1 MPVAVFASATDD
13 PAQWLP
19 ALRAAMP
26 ALEVRVWPEI
36 GDPAEVDYAIVW
48 KPPAGML
55 AALPNLKVIYS
66 LGAGIDAML
75 RDPTLPA
82 DVPLVRMV
90 DLSLTEGMVEFVA
103 EQVLAIHRQART
115 YRDQQAAG
123 VWRQHDQRLARDV
136 TVGILGLGTLGG
148 AVARAL
154 KALNFR
160 VAGWS
165 RTPRQSR
172 AWRASPARRSRGLP
186 GAIRDPGLPA
196 AADGGDR
203 EHPRPPAV
211 RRPAARRLGDQCR
224 GRGHLLVD
232 ADLIAALDSGHLAG
246 AVLDVFRT
254 ELLPADH
261 PFWTHP
267 KVVLTPH
274 VAANNNATYA
284 TLRLAEQ
291 IARFERGEPM
301 RMWSTGRGVL
311 GYGQ

>member
-36 GDPAEVDYAIVW
+36 GDPAEIDYAIVW

-55 AALPNLKVIYS
+55 AGLPNLKVIYS
-66 LGAGIDAML
+66 LGAGIDTML
-75 RDPTLPA
+75 RDPALPA
-82 DVPLVRMV
+82 EVPLVRMV

-115 YRDQQAAG
+115 YRAQQAAG
-123 VWRQHDQRLARDV
+123 VWEQHDQRLARDV
-136 TVGILGLGTLGG
+136 TVGILGLGTLGS
-148 AVARAL
+148 AAARVL
-154 KALNFR
+154 QALNFR

-165 RTPRQSR
+165 RTPKAVEGVEGFAGAAQLDAFLAQSEILVCL
-172 AWRASPARRSRGLP
+172 LP
-186 GAIRDPGLPA
+186 LTAETENILD
-196 AADGGDR
+196 
-203 EHPRPPAV
+203 
-211 RRPAARRLGDQCR
+211 RRLFAALPRGAWVINA
-224 GRGHLLVD
+224 GRGHQLVD

-254 ELLPADH
+254 EPLPADH

-301 RMWSTGRGVL
+301 QDVVDRSRG
-311 GYGQ
+311 Y

>member
-26 ALEVRVWPEI
+26 ALEVRVWPGI

-55 AALPNLKVIYS
+55 AGLPRLKVIYS

-75 RDPTLPA
+75 RDPTLPPGI
-82 DVPLVRMV
+82 PLVRMV
-90 DLSLTEGMVEFVA
+90 DLSLTEGMIEYVA

-123 VWRQHDQRLARDV
+123 QWRQHDQPLARDV

-154 KALNFR
+154 RGLNFQ

-165 RTPRQSR
+165 RTPKAVDGVDGFAGAAQLD
-172 AWRASPARRSRGLP
+172 AFLARSQILVCLLP
-186 GAIRDPGLPA
+186 LTAETEDILD
-196 AADGGDR
+196 
-203 EHPRPPAV
+203 
-211 RRPAARRLGDQCR
+211 RRLFAALPRGAWVINA
-224 GRGHLLVD
+224 GRGPQLVD
-232 ADLIAALDSGHLAG
+232 EDLIAALDSGHLAG

-254 ELLPADH
+254 EPLPPNH
-261 PFWTHP
+261 PFWPHP
-267 KVVLTPH
+267 KIVLTPH
-274 VAANNNATYA
+274 IAASNNARYA

-301 RMWSTGRGVL
+301 DDVVDQSRG
-311 GYGQ
+311 Y

>member
-19 ALRAAMP
+19 ALRKAMP

-36 GDPAEVDYAIVW
+36 GDPAEIDYAIVW

-55 AALPNLKVIYS
+55 AGLPNLKVIYS

-75 RDPTLPA
+75 LDPTLPA
-82 DVPLVRMV
+82 GVPLVRMV
-90 DLSLTEGMVEFVA
+90 DLSLTEGMIEYVA

-115 YRDQQAAG
+115 YREHQAAG
-123 VWRQHDQRLARDV
+123 RWQQHDQPLARDV
-136 TVGILGLGTLGG
+136 KVGILGLGTLGG

-154 KALNFR
+154 KGLNFG

-165 RTPRQSR
+165 RSPKAVEGVECFAGAAQLDDFLARSQILVCLLPLTTETEDILDARLFAALPQG
-172 AWRASPARRSRGLP
+172 AWVVNA
-186 GAIRDPGLPA
+186 
-196 AADGGDR
+196 
-203 EHPRPPAV
+203 
-211 RRPAARRLGDQCR
+211 
-224 GRGHLLVD
+224 GRGPQLVD

-254 ELLPADH
+254 EPLPADH

-267 KVVLTPH
+267 KIVLTPH
-274 VAANNNATYA
+274 IAANNNAHYA

-291 IARFERGEPM
+291 VARFERGEPM
-301 RMWSTGRGVL
+301 DDVVDRSRG
-311 GYGQ
+311 Y

>member
-13 PAQWLP
+13 PTQWLP

-36 GDPAEVDYAIVW
+36 GDPAEIDYAIVW

-55 AALPNLKVIYS
+55 AGLPNLKVIYS

-115 YRDQQAAG
+115 YRAQQAAG
-123 VWRQHDQRLARDV
+123 VWQQHDQRLARDV
-136 TVGILGLGTLGG
+136 TIGILGLGTLGS

-154 KALNFR
+154 TALNFR

-165 RTPRQSR
+165 RTPNAVEGVEGFAGATRLDTFL
-172 AWRASPARRSRGLP
+172 ARSEILVCLLP
-186 GAIRDPGLPA
+186 LTAETEDILD
-196 AADGGDR
+196 
-203 EHPRPPAV
+203 
-211 RRPAARRLGDQCR
+211 RRLFAALPRGAWVINA
-224 GRGHLLVD
+224 GRGHHLVD
-232 ADLIAALDSGHLAG
+232 ADLVAALDSGHLAG

-254 ELLPADH
+254 EPLPADH
-261 PFWTHP
+261 PFWAHP

-301 RMWSTGRGVL
+301 ENVVDRARG
-311 GYGQ
+311 Y

>member
-19 ALRAAMP
+19 ELRAAMP
-26 ALEVRVWPEI
+26 DLEVRVWPEI
-36 GDPAEVDYAIVW
+36 GDAAEVDYAIVW

-55 AALPNLKVIYS
+55 AHLPNLKVIFS

-75 RDPTLPA
+75 RDPTLPV

-90 DLSLTEGMVEFVA
+90 DLSLTEGMIEYVA

-115 YRDQQAAG
+115 YRLQQAAG
-123 VWRQHDQRLARDV
+123 QWQQHDQPLARDIA
-136 TVGILGLGTLGG
+136 VGILGLGTLGS

-154 KALNFR
+154 KGLNFQ

-165 RTPRQSR
+165 R
-172 AWRASPARRSRGLP
+172 SPKAVDGVDGYAGAGQLDAFLARSHILVCLLP
-186 GAIRDPGLPA
+186 LTAETEDIMD
-196 AADGGDR
+196 
-203 EHPRPPAV
+203 
-211 RRPAARRLGDQCR
+211 RRLFAALPRGAWVISA
-224 GRGHLLVD
+224 GRGHQLVD
-232 ADLIAALDSGHLAG
+232 ADLVAALDSGHLGG

-254 ELLPADH
+254 EPLPADH
-261 PFWTHP
+261 PFWRHP

-274 VAANNNATYA
+274 IAASNNARYA

-291 IARFERGEPM
+291 VARFERGEPM
-301 RMWSTGRGVL
+301 EDVVDRSRG
-311 GYGQ
+311 Y